1 MRNDSPKAQSSVT
14 QFTKAAAARRK
25 RPAPLSIRISDEE
38 RAQLKEAAGN
48 LSLNAYVRSR
58 LFGNRGPEVTRAKA
72 HDLAQVLGK
81 LGQSHLAGSFR
92 DLAEAARIGA
102 LPVTPETESS
112 ILMAC
117 VDVAAMKSALMSAL
131 GTREH

>member
-1 MRNDSPKAQSSVT
+1 MRNDSPKPQRPVKDFAKS
-14 QFTKAAAARRK
+14 AAAKRK

-38 RAQLKEAAGN
+38 RAQLKHAAGN

-58 LFGNRGPEVTRAKA
+58 LFGNRGPAVTRANA

-92 DLAEAARIGA
+92 NLAEAARIGA
-102 LPVTPETESS
+102 LPVTPETEDA
-112 ILMAC
+112 IRTAC
-117 VDVAAMKSALMSAL
+117 AEMAAMKSALMGAL

>member
-1 MRNDSPKAQSSVT
+1 MRNDSPRAQSSVT
-14 QFTKAAAARRK
+14 DFAKAAAAKRK
-25 RPAPLSIRISDEE
+25 RPAPLSIRITDEE
-38 RAQLKEAAGN
+38 RAQLKLAAGN

-58 LFGNRGPEVTRAKA
+58 LFGNRGPAVTRAKA

-102 LPVTPETESS
+102 LPVTPETEYA
-112 ILMAC
+112 IRKAC
-117 VDVAAMKSALMSAL
+117 ADMAAMKSALMGAL
-131 GTREH
+131 GTQEH